1 MDLSLA
7 CAHGGNLDICK
18 IIVIYLKP
26 KSCEN
31 NNDHMSDYDHA
42 LFGICNPLLDI
53 SANVPLEIVNK
64 YDARF
69 GSAIMAEEKQLPIY
83 DELVKNYDVNYI
95 AGGATQNV
103 FRVFQWLMQTEKP
116 AATFLG
122 CVGNDKFGEELKK
135 SAEKDGLHIE
145 YQIDDKA
152 PTGTCA
158 VLVVGKE
165 RSLIANLGAAN
176 NYSNDHFNSE
186 KIQHYFKKARFY
198 YFSGFFLTV
207 QPQTMVEVGKHA
219 AEENKVFCLNLSAPF
234 VIQFFKDKL
243 DAVLP
248 YTDYLFGN
256 EEEAKIFAAAQ
267 GWETVDV
274 PEVARLAS
282 LMDKANSKRKRTVVF
297 TQGPHTVCVAHD
309 GHVHEIPVKK
319 IDVDKIIDTN
329 GAGDAFCG
337 GFLAGLVQD
346 KHVDECVRAGVYTSS
361 TIIQYSGCTFPSKP
375 DFTFN

>member
-1 MDLSLA
+1 VKKQD
-7 CAHGGNLDICK
+7 
-18 IIVIYLKP
+18 
-26 KSCEN
+26 
-31 NNDHMSDYDHA
+31 MSKYDHA

-53 SANVPLEIVNK
+53 SANVPLDIVNK

-69 GSAIMAEEKQLPIY
+69 GSAIMAEAKQLPVY
-83 DELVKNYDVNYI
+83 EELVNNYDVEYI

-103 FRVFQWLMQTEKP
+103 FRVYQWMMQTETP

-122 CVGNDKFGEELKK
+122 CVGNDKFGQELKS

-145 YQIDDKA
+145 YQIDEKA

-176 NYSNDHFNSE
+176 NYSHEHFKSE
-186 KIQHYFKKARFY
+186 NIQTLFKKAQFY

-207 QPQTMVEVGKHA
+207 QPQTMVEVGQHA
-219 AEENKVFCLNLSAPF
+219 SQENKIFGLNLSAPF
-234 VIQFFKDKL
+234 VIQFFKEKL

-274 PEVARLAS
+274 PEIAAKAS
-282 LMDKANSKRKRTVVF
+282 LLPKDNGNRKRTVVF
-297 TQGPHTVCVAHD
+297 TQGPHTVCIGYD
-309 GHVHEIPVKK
+309 GKVHEIPVLK
-319 IDVDKIIDTN
+319 IDVEKIVDTN

-337 GFLAGLVQD
+337 GFLAGLVQG
-346 KHVDECVRAGVYTSS
+346 KEVDECVRAGIYTSS
-361 TIIQYSGCTFPSKP
+361 TIIQYPGCTFPSKP
-375 DFTFN
+375 EFQWK